1 MLSKKVR
8 LKTMK
13 LKLQHAPYVA
23 NKVALDLFNSP
34 LLEEKASIER
44 LQRKILDVMQADI
57 QRELALDEK
66 ARVLLE
72 QNLEE
77 IEFMR
82 ADERQLFWMI
92 KKQIAE
98 EEKFPLNWDDRY
110 SELSFKIL
118 KALNNDKLIAYSLS
132 DNVIKNL
139 IFKAIDSY
147 SKIYEDAEGNVLE
160 KLKNYKKKLVVG
172 SDEYELI
179 FNKLYEEEL
188 KKKGYL

>member
-1 MLSKKVR
+1 MLTKKNKV
-8 LKTMK
+8 KTMK

-44 LQRKILDVMQADI
+44 LQRKILDVMQIDI

-118 KALNNDKLIAYSLS
+118 KALNHDKLIAYSLS

-147 SKIYEDAEGNVLE
+147 SKIYEDAEENVLE
-160 KLKNYKKKLVVG
+160 KLKNYKKKLVAG
-172 SDEYELI
+172 SDEYELV

>member
-1 MLSKKVR
+1 MLPKKVR

-34 LLEEKASIER
+34 LLEEKTSVER
-44 LQRKILDVMQADI
+44 LQRKIFEVMQADI

-118 KALNNDKLIAYSLS
+118 KALNSEKLITYSLS

-160 KLKNYKKKLVVG
+160 KLKNYKKKLIVG

>member
-1 MLSKKVR
+1 MLTKKNKV
-8 LKTMK
+8 KTMK

-44 LQRKILDVMQADI
+44 LQRKILDVMQTDI

-118 KALNNDKLIAYSLS
+118 KALNHDKLIAYSLS

-147 SKIYEDAEGNVLE
+147 SKIYEDAEENVLE
-160 KLKNYKKKLVVG
+160 KLKNYKKKLVAG
-172 SDEYELI
+172 SDEYELV

>member
-1 MLSKKVR
+1 
-8 LKTMK
+8 MK
-13 LKLQHAPYVA
+13 LKKQHAPYVA

-34 LLEEKASIER
+34 LLEEKSSIEK
-44 LQRKILDVMQADI
+44 LQKAILDVMQLDI
-57 QRELALDEK
+57 QRELALDER

-77 IEFMR
+77 VEFMR

-98 EEKFPLNWDDRY
+98 EENFPLNWDDRY

-118 KALNNDKLIAYSLS
+118 KMLNAQDLIAYSLS
-132 DNVIKNL
+132 DNIIKNI

-147 SKIYEDAEGNVLE
+147 SKIYEEAEVQVLD

-172 SDEYELI
+172 SDEYEII

-188 KKKGYL
+188 RKKGYL

>member
-1 MLSKKVR
+1 
-8 LKTMK
+8 MK
-13 LKLQHAPYVA
+13 IKLQHAPYVA

-34 LLEEKASIER
+34 LLEEKSSIEQ
-44 LQRKILDVMQADI
+44 LQKTILEVLEEDI
-57 QRELALDEK
+57 KKEIALDEK

-72 QNLEE
+72 QNLDE

-92 KKQIAE
+92 KKQIANE
-98 EEKFPLNWDDRY
+98 INFPLNWDDRY
-110 SELSFKIL
+110 SNLSHLIL
-118 KALNNDKLIAYSLS
+118 NALEEKNLIVFSLS

-147 SKIYEDAEGNVLE
+147 AKIYEDAEEVVLE
-160 KLKNYKKKLVVG
+160 KLKNYKKKLIVG

>member
-1 MLSKKVR
+1 MLTKKNKV
-8 LKTMK
+8 KTMK

-44 LQRKILDVMQADI
+44 LQRKILDVMQIDI
-57 QRELALDEK
+57 QRELTLDEK

-118 KALNNDKLIAYSLS
+118 KALNHDKLIAYSLS

-147 SKIYEDAEGNVLE
+147 SKIYEDAEENVLE
-160 KLKNYKKKLVVG
+160 KLKNYKKKLVAG
-172 SDEYELI
+172 SDEYELV

>member
-1 MLSKKVR
+1 MLTKKNKV
-8 LKTMK
+8 KTMK

-44 LQRKILDVMQADI
+44 LQRKILDVMQIDI

-118 KALNNDKLIAYSLS
+118 KALNHDKLITYSLS

-147 SKIYEDAEGNVLE
+147 SKIYEDAEENVLE
-160 KLKNYKKKLVVG
+160 KLKNYKKKLVAG
-172 SDEYELI
+172 SDEYELV

>member
-1 MLSKKVR
+1 
-8 LKTMK
+8 MK

-34 LLEEKASIER
+34 ILEEKVSIER
-44 LQRKILDVMQADI
+44 LQRKILDVMQTDI
-57 QRELALDEK
+57 QRELMLDEK
-66 ARVLLE
+66 ARILLE
-72 QNLEE
+72 QNLDE

-118 KALNNDKLIAYSLS
+118 KALNAEKLIVYSLS

-147 SKIYEDAEGNVLE
+147 SKIYEDAESIVLE
-160 KLKNYKKKLVVG
+160 KLKNYKKKLIVG
-172 SDEYELI
+172 SDEYELV

>member
-1 MLSKKVR
+1 MLTKKNKV
-8 LKTMK
+8 KTMK

-23 NKVALDLFNSP
+23 NKVTLDLFNSP

-44 LQRKILDVMQADI
+44 LQRKILDVMQTDI

-118 KALNNDKLIAYSLS
+118 KALNHDKLIAYSLS

-147 SKIYEDAEGNVLE
+147 SKIYEDAEENVLE
-160 KLKNYKKKLVVG
+160 KLKNYKKKLVAG
-172 SDEYELI
+172 SDEYELV